1 MPTRQTLNSKAN
13 KPIVSF
19 FRKYIKP
26 VYWTCRKAPPS
37 PDQFISAGSGLSS
50 LDVAM
55 ATSPSAKP
63 LPTRADLAWERAI
76 LRKSSI
82 R

>member
-1 MPTRQTLNSKAN
+1 MVNNIPDL
-13 KPIVSF
+13 P
-19 FRKYIKP
+19 
-26 VYWTCRKAPPS
+26 KAPPS

-55 ATSPSAKP
+55 ATSPSVKP

-76 LRKSSI
+76 LRQVQYTKHSTYRILWPYNSSSSSK
-82 R
+82 